1 MRGVLNSACVQVLS
15 HGPHKTGPEGH
26 RPRGRSFFF
35 FFNLSVIKSPS
46 FFLIY
51 TKALFSFS
59 VVGVIE
65 ILAKLKSV
73 KILRDNFFFPI
84 TVRLLQKQKMF

>member
-1 MRGVLNSACVQVLS
+1 MAPTRLGLKVIDQE
-15 HGPHKTGPEGH
+15 EGA
-26 RPRGRSFFF
+26 FFF
-35 FFNLSVIKSPS
+35 FLNLSVIKSPS
-46 FFLIY
+46 FFFLIY

-73 KILRDNFFFPI
+73 KILRDNFFF
-84 TVRLLQKQKMF
+84 QSQ